1 MAMYRIIGYFALF
14 EILGFWG
21 FIIVSRYQEG
31 MMIRFLPL
39 LLAVVAVAFIT
50 FLKAK
55 AFSYREIAYISVAAS
70 ALFAAMH
77 LLLGF
82 TLYPGL
88 VKGTAFLSMKTLTG
102 SIVMLSIGTAGHFL
116 LLSLARERKRPE
128 NPGSE

>member
-1 MAMYRIIGYFALF
+1 MYRIIGYFASF

-39 LLAVVAVAFIT
+39 LLAVVAIAFIA

-55 AFSYREIAYISVAAS
+55 PFSYREIAYISVAAS
-70 ALFAAMH
+70 ALFVVMY

-82 TLYPGL
+82 MLYPGL
-88 VKGTAFLSMKTLTG
+88 VKGTAFLSMKILTG
-102 SIVMLSIGTAGHFL
+102 SIVILFIGTAGHFL
-116 LLSLARERKRPE
+116 LLLLAHERKGTE
-128 NPGSE
+128 NPCGLF

>member
-1 MAMYRIIGYFALF
+1 MYKIIGYFASF

-21 FIIVSRYQEG
+21 FTIVSRYQEG

-39 LLAVVAVAFIT
+39 LLAVVAILFIT

-55 AFSYREIAYISVAAS
+55 PFSYRKIAYISVAAS

-88 VKGTAFLSMKTLTG
+88 IKGTAFLSMKILAG
-102 SIVMLSIGTAGHFL
+102 SIVMLFIGMAGHFL
-116 LLSLARERKRPE
+116 LLSLARKLKGPE
-128 NPGSE
+128 KP